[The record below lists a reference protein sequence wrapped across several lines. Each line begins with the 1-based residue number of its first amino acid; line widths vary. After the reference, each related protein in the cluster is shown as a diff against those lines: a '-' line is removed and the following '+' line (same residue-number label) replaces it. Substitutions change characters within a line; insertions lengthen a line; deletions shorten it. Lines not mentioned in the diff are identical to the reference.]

1 MRVLLNIL
9 ILLFIPGLSGA
20 TTGTSGNSHEYQ
32 NGTQGSFSGISVVS
46 GPSAVF
52 IIDQIDLKGNIL
64 TRNKTIM
71 RELPFQTGDTL
82 DLHTLEQKAEAGRLN
97 LMNTGLFNFVKAH
110 ITTTEQAFATVTYS
124 FVERWNIWP
133 LPVIELD
140 EPNLN
145 QWLESPSFSTI
156 NYGMD
161 LLMMNLTGRNER
173 TRILVK
179 AGNVQS
185 LGLSVQTPLLGKH
198 QAFRTALVFNMNRT
212 KRRAYAT
219 EDNQQLYYRDPDD
232 FISNEYRIGTSL
244 SWRPGY
250 YNTQIVRFYYHYHDY
265 ADTLTILNPRF
276 GPNGESRFSFFSLS
290 YIFRRDRRDI
300 AAYPLDGYLAEAGI
314 TKKGLWF
321 PKDSEMDV
329 TTLEGTIRHYIPL
342 RNRWYAAW
350 SMTGK
355 WSEGTTLS
363 YFDQEGL
370 GFTHA
375 LVRGYE
381 SYLIS
386 GQKYVVAKS
395 NIKYNL
401 LPERESTIGFIRNE
415 KFSRIHYALYANI
428 FLDAGM
434 ISDRHTGNNETLAN
448 RWLAGAGAGL
458 DFHTYYDTVLRAEF
472 TINRHGRGGV
482 FFHLSA
488 PI

>member
-1 MRVLLNIL
+1 MRLLFCLL
-9 ILLFIPGLSGA
+9 ILLVVPELSGA
-20 TTGTSGNSHEYQ
+20 TAAKAGVSELFQ
-32 NGTQGSFSGISVVS
+32 NGVQDSLSGTPPVS
-46 GPSAVF
+46 GDSERLF
-52 IIDQIDLKGNIL
+52 IDEIDLKGNML
-64 TRNKTIM
+64 TRSKTIM
-71 RELPFQTGDTL
+71 REIPFQTGDTL
-82 DLHTLEQKAEAGRLN
+82 DLHTLEQKVEAGRLN
-97 LMNTGLFNFVKAH
+97 LMNTGLFNFVQTDLH
-110 ITTTEQAFATVTYS
+110 ITKQAHAIVTYS

-133 LPVIELD
+133 FPVIELD

-145 QWLESPSFSTI
+145 QWLENPSFSTI

-161 LLMMNLTGRNER
+161 FLMMNLTGRNER
-173 TRILVK
+173 SRIMVK

-185 LGLSVQTPLLGKH
+185 LGLVIQTPLLGER
-198 QAFRTALVFNMNRT
+198 QTFRTALIYNMNRT

-219 EDNQQLYYRDPDD
+219 ENNQQLYFRDSDD

-244 SWRPGY
+244 SWRPAY
-250 YNTQIVRFYYHYHDY
+250 YNTHNVRFFYHYHDY
-265 ADTLTILNPRF
+265 ADTLTTLNPRF
-276 GPNGESRFSFFSLS
+276 GPNGENRFSFLSLS
-290 YIFRRDRRDI
+290 YMFRRDRRDI
-300 AAYPLDGYLAEAGI
+300 AAYPLDGHLLEAGI
-314 TKKGLWF
+314 TRKGLWF
-321 PKDSEMDV
+321 PKDAVMDV

-342 RNRWYAAW
+342 QNRWYAAW

-381 SYLIS
+381 NYLIS

-395 NIKYNL
+395 NIKHNL

-415 KFSRIHYALYANI
+415 KFSRIHYALYANV

-434 ISDRHTGNNETLAN
+434 ISDRHHNSDETLAN

-458 DFHTYYDTVLRAEF
+458 DFHTYYDTVLRAEV
-472 TINRHGRGGV
+472 TINRHGKGGV